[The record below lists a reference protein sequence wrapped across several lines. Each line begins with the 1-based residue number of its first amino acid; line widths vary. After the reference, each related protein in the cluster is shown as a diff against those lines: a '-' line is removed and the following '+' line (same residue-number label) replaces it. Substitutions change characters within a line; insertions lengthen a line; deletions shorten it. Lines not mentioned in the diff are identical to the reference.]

1 MGRWGWLGW
10 GVMVGA
16 PGAIAQ
22 GLHLTYPPRQHRTDS
37 ERIFFIG
44 TSPAAVQ
51 LNGEPIRR
59 SAAGHF
65 APSRPLQPGRNRFV
79 LRSGNQEM
87 VVTVERTVERPPQA
101 LADVR
106 RPFPERAVAVWPGE
120 LVCFGVQAVPGAH
133 VQVSLP
139 GQEGIRLWPVASPRL
154 PSNAAVLVG
163 QPQPLP
169 GREGEYGAC
178 RSFPKPQKWS
188 GWTYRVQRGNES
200 VQVVAPGSLEIL
212 DPAVVTV
219 ATVTVPEAI
228 ARTGPRTD
236 ASRLTP
242 LPQGTQGRVTG
253 RDGDWWRWEYG
264 GWVEA
269 KDVRMETVPVPP
281 RSVVR
286 GVTTRVV
293 GAWTE
298 VRIPLTVPL
307 PITIQERPG
316 AVELTVHHATAET
329 DTVKISPSPILRLV
343 QWEQVTPDRLTYR
356 LELGSDRLWGYKVRY
371 EGTTLVLALRHP
383 PQGPITVLL
392 DPGHGGPED
401 LGARGPTGFP
411 EKDVTLALAQQVRTF
426 LQQEGAIVVMT
437 REGDEDLWPQQRA
450 ARIAEV
456 APTVALSLHYNALPD
471 HGDAENTQ
479 GVGMFWYH
487 RQSHDLAQVL
497 HDRLT
502 QELNRPS
509 YGVFWGNLALAR
521 PTVAPSVLL
530 ELGFLIHP
538 EEFEWIVSPPAQQQL
553 ARAIARITLDWIR
566 RQPPSRLSS
575 RSPAD

>member
-1 MGRWGWLGW
+1 MRWGWLGLMT
-10 GVMVGA
+10 VMGA
-16 PGAIAQ
+16 PEAIA
-22 GLHLTYPPRQHRTDS
+22 LHLTYPPRQHRTDA

-44 TSPAAVQ
+44 TSPQPVQ
-51 LNGEPIRR
+51 LNGQPIRQ

-65 APSRPLQPGRNRFV
+65 APSRPLQPGLNRFV
-79 LRSGNQEM
+79 LRSGNQEIT
-87 VVTVERTVERPPQA
+87 VAVERTVARPPQS
-101 LADVR
+101 LTDLR
-106 RPFPERAVAVWPGE
+106 RPFPARAVAVQPGE
-120 LVCFGVQAVPGAH
+120 LVCFGVQAVPGAQ
-133 VQVSLP
+133 VQVQGGDGMLP
-139 GQEGIRLWPVASPRL
+139 LAPVNRPQL
-154 PSNAAVLVG
+154 PSNAAVLVAQN
-163 QPQPLP
+163 QPQPGQL
-169 GREGEYGAC
+169 GEYGAC
-178 RSFPKPQKWS
+178 RSFARPQKFT
-188 GWTYRVQRGNES
+188 GWTYRAQLGNQS
-200 VQVVAPGSLEIL
+200 AQVVAPGSLEIL
-212 DPAVVTV
+212 DPDTILV

-228 ARTGPRTD
+228 ARTGPSTD

-269 KDVRMETVPVPP
+269 KNLRIERSPLPP

-286 GVTTRVV
+286 GVTTQAA
-293 GAWTE
+293 GSWTE
-298 VRIPLTVPL
+298 VHIPLTVPL
-307 PITIQERPG
+307 PISIQERPG

-329 DTVKISPSPILRLV
+329 DTMKLAASPILRLV
-343 QWEQVTPDRLTYR
+343 QWEQTTPDRLTYR
-356 LELGSDRLWGYKVRY
+356 LELKGDRLWGYKVRY

-401 LGARGPTGFP
+401 LGARGPTGYP
-411 EKDVTLALAQQVRTF
+411 EKEATLALAQQLRTA
-426 LQQEGAIVVMT
+426 LQAEGAIVVMT
-437 REGDEDLWPQQRA
+437 REGDDDLWPQQRA

-456 APTVALSLHYNALPD
+456 EPTVALSLHYNALPD

-502 QELNRPS
+502 QALNRPS

-521 PTVAPSVLL
+521 PTVAPAVLL
-530 ELGFLIHP
+530 ELGFMIHP
-538 EEFEWIVSPPAQQQL
+538 EEFEWIVSPVAQQQL
-553 ARAIARITLDWIR
+553 ARAIAQITLDWIR
-566 RQPPSRLSS
+566 QPTRP
-575 RSPAD
+575 